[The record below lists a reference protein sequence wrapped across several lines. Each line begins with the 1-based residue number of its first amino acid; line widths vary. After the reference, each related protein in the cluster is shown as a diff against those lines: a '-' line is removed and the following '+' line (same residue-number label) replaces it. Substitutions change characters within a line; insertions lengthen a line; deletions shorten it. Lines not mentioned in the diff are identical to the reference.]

1 MDTFESAFNDVERG
15 TDSTLQA
22 ANALVNQIKALQ
34 KAAKEGN
41 IAAMKRAQERVDGE
55 LGTLRQAAA
64 NAAGAWPFSSEAED
78 QYFRTQYVGELQT
91 IAQEQGLMMHERDG
105 RLVAHPSMV
114 RVLAGERAVRIDKKQ
129 TSTVRPSYLVGLLLA
144 NQKKPVRY
152 QSGQFLEALYTVYK
166 DMVSDES
173 PDRMLRGSGRVVP
186 LEEIYKRLTYLPG
199 SGREYERTD
208 FARAIY
214 DLDASGVK
222 KTRSGATVSFP
233 ASTGT
238 RSSRGL
244 FTFVGPDGQDVQY
257 YGIRFTE
264 EG

>member
-1 MDTFESAFNDVERG
+1 MDTFESAFHEVERG
-15 TDSTLQA
+15 ADSTLQSA
-22 ANALVNQIKALQ
+22 VVLTRQIKALQ

-41 IAAMKRAQERVDGE
+41 IAAMKRAQERVEGE
-55 LGTLRQAAA
+55 LGTLRQAVSNVA
-64 NAAGAWPFSSEAED
+64 NAWPYSNETEER
-78 QYFRTQYVGELQT
+78 YLKIEYVSELQRV
-91 IAQEQGLMMHERDG
+91 AQERGLSMHERDG
-105 RLVAHPSMV
+105 RLIAHPSMV

-129 TSTVRPSYLVGLLLA
+129 TSTVRPSFLVGLLLA
-144 NQKKPVRY
+144 NQKKPVRH
-152 QSGQFLEALYTVYK
+152 QSSAFLEALYTIYK
-166 DMVSDES
+166 DMVGDES
-173 PDRMLRGSGRVVP
+173 QDRMLRSGRVVS
-186 LEEIYKRLTYLPG
+186 LDVIYQRLTYLPG
-199 SGREYERTD
+199 SSREYERTD

-214 DLDASGVK
+214 DLDASGLK

-233 ASTGT
+233 ASTGA

>member
-1 MDTFESAFNDVERG
+1 MDTFEGAFKDVERAA
-15 TDSTLQA
+15 DSTLQSA
-22 ANALVNQIKALQ
+22 SGLMRQIKALQ

-41 IAAMKRAQERVDGE
+41 IAAMKRAQERVDVE

-64 NAAGAWPFSSEAED
+64 NAAGAWPFSSEEED
-78 QYFRTQYVGELQT
+78 QYLRTEYAGELRAV
-91 IAQEQGLMMHERDG
+91 AQEQGLMVHERDG

-129 TSTVRPSYLVGLLLA
+129 TSTVRPSHLVGLLLA
-144 NQKKPVRY
+144 NQKKPVRH
-152 QSGQFLEALYTVYK
+152 QSGQFLEALHTVYK

-173 PDRMLRGSGRVVP
+173 PDRMVRGSGRVVP
-186 LEEIYKRLTYLPG
+186 LEVIYRRLTYLPG
-199 SGREYERTD
+199 SGREYDRTD

-214 DLDASGVK
+214 DLDASGVQ
-222 KTRSGATVSFP
+222 KTRAGATVSF
-233 ASTGT
+233 TDGGRT
-238 RSSRGL
+238 TRGL
-244 FTFVGPDGQDVQY
+244 FTFVGPDGRDVQY